1 MRSPYF
7 AFGSYD
13 SGTSTQHR
21 IIRSSGDNVTD
32 SVSDYDKGGARI
44 LKDCK
49 NYPLKIRVNG
59 RFKIF
64 SDPVHGFISV
74 PKGLILDL
82 IDTPE
87 VQRLRR
93 IRQLGIGYLVF
104 PGAEHSRF
112 GHALGAMALMHD
124 CLSSLAEK
132 DVAISPE
139 EHRAA
144 MIAALLHDIGHGPF
158 SHTLENEVISGFRHE
173 TMSRVFLADLNVR
186 FKNELTLAL
195 DIFDNTYARRFFHDL
210 VSSQLDMDRLDY
222 LRRDSYYT
230 GVVEGRIG
238 VERIIKTMRVHDERI
253 VIESRG
259 MHAVENFLIARRM
272 MYWQVYLHK
281 TILAG
286 DHLLQSIIRRARW
299 LISEGRTSEIEGT
312 SPSFLYFLENRLDPT
327 KIDDPVVVGHYRDLD
342 DTDIIFSLKSWRQS
356 TDNVLSDLSNRVL
369 NRQFFRV
376 RFVAEPT
383 SDLLRENWKDRVIAF
398 LKSSGISTAA
408 TAHHDADYYL
418 AFDTSRH
425 EAYERS
431 ENSIGVLQNNSVIEL
446 SEALEVSALSGLTER
461 ESRQYICFPKELEP

>member
-1 MRSPYF
+1 M
-7 AFGSYD
+7 
-13 SGTSTQHR
+13 
-21 IIRSSGDNVTD
+21 
-32 SVSDYDKGGARI
+32 K
-44 LKDCK
+44 
-49 NYPLKIRVNG
+49 G

-74 PKGLILDL
+74 PNGLILSL

-124 CLSSLAEK
+124 CLSSLSEK

-139 EHRAA
+139 EHTAA
-144 MIAALLHDIGHGPF
+144 MAAALLHDIGHGPF
-158 SHTLENEVISGFRHE
+158 SHTLENEVIKGFRHE
-173 TMSRVFLADLNVR
+173 EMSRVFLAALNKR
-186 FKNELTLAL
+186 FDGALDLAL
-195 DIFDNTYARRFFHDL
+195 EIFDNSYPRQFFHDL

-238 VERIIKTMRVHDERI
+238 VERIIKTMRVVHEQKAGISSERI

-286 DHLLQSIIRRARW
+286 DHLLQSIIRRVRW
-299 LISEGRTSEIEGT
+299 LIKNDRRGDVQGT
-312 SPSFLYFLENRLDPT
+312 SPAFLFFLDRAVRPDEISQPDV
-327 KIDDPVVVGHYRDLD
+327 IHHFCSLD
-342 DTDIIFSLKSWRQS
+342 DTDIIYSLKSWMGSEDR
-356 TDNVLSDLSNRVL
+356 VLSDLCRRVINRS
-369 NRQFFRV
+369 FFRV
-376 RFVAEPT
+376 RFITEPV
-383 SDLLRENWKDRVIAF
+383 SDLLRENWKDRVVSF
-398 LKSSGISTAA
+398 LKSQGISSTESAES
-408 TAHHDADYYL
+408 DAQYYL
-418 AFDTSRH
+418 AFATSRH
-425 EAYERS
+425 EAYEKAQ
-431 ENSIGVLQNNSVIEL
+431 NSIGVLQNNEVLEL